1 MKPSLTM
8 RNTVLQ
14 FYQPDQL
21 NRRGWGMGWG
31 WGLSFVGVVQSK
43 YGKKY
48 NSRVKGRGLCLR
60 SEWIFSKIHTP

>member
-8 RNTVLQ
+8 RNKMLQ

-21 NRRGWGMGWG
+21 NRCGWGMGWG
-31 WGLSFVGVVQSK
+31 RGLSFVGVVQSK

-48 NSRVKGRGLCLR
+48 NSSVKGRGLCLH
-60 SEWIFSKIHTP
+60 SEWIFSKIYTP